1 MSAPYT
7 PMNDTDVSAKSEG
20 VFSNILSSRTPPVG
34 SPDFKRFSERE
45 YLRLRKERDAA
56 EKILTASDALP
67 IKQPRHY
74 NELERERMASYESVD
89 AFESQNAVYKDHLQ
103 FRVSE
108 PRWFIWVFVMVVGTL
123 AGVVAIIFISVLH
136 VLCSM
141 KLHLLDY
148 ALRGF
153 PTRTSEQHLMYA
165 QRIFGGQA
173 PDLAGN
179 GDVHVF
185 YGYMAWALFS
195 LSCSLLA
202 ALLMRQVP
210 EARGFGAPEVLAYL
224 NGVENQAMAD
234 RGVFCIK
241 IIITWLNIASGACM
255 GYYGT
260 LIQTGVSV
268 AMMVTER
275 SRWIQFPNV
284 NVVRCFR
291 NPRDRRV
298 IAVIGAAA
306 GVGSAF
312 SVTIGG
318 LMIIME
324 QIAQILPLKFALY
337 TFCSCLISSFTLQT
351 YFSYMSSFSLRD
363 RGDIPSDQL
372 LSDVLMVFDTHSEDA
387 IRIPMNIFDFFPAM
401 LIGIICGG
409 LAALYGRISW
419 VSLRIRRR
427 LQYRYF
433 GGFKFLEPTIITF
446 VYITATYWIAVFWGS
461 SIAAKDTAG
470 EGCSLVPT
478 EFIDSRRRSVIGYYG
493 LVSSMCDP
501 GPPVNATLNASMVG
515 RGFMPMDMSTL
526 GLDDTSAPFEAI
538 PEPAQHRLEVIH
550 SFASLSFGFADSTAQ
565 MLLSWGTS
573 GFIGPLTLLTFGI
586 IYFIFAAFSTG
597 IAMSSD
603 ILLPAMVIGATVGRL
618 IGEVTRD
625 IAVAIDPTT
634 ATWADPGVFALIGAA
649 SFLGGVTGLTFS
661 LCIILMEMTNDNRHM
676 LPMMMAI
683 SIAKTIADRF
693 THPITI
699 SYLESRCVPLLDFAS
714 RIHKYDMFCARH
726 VMKRDVVTF
735 TSFMRIWD
743 IVETLQETTHNGF
756 PVISYNDKTFKGMI
770 MRQQLEVI
778 LWNVHWTRKPQDVCS
793 YSRMREIEDRIFVDR
808 LSGIP
813 PLSAKLM
820 RKHIDLSHY
829 IDMSAYSIQ
838 EATSLSRTYHMFRT
852 LGLRHLVVVNRCNL
866 VVGMITRKDL
876 VADYMLERIRD
887 ANDVRRDRAGMPI
900 PDEDIHD
907 DGAGGVFGWMSTRG
921 RSRATSRTASRRLL
935 EEEVDSIRPASTVLM
950 PQDLDNEVRTN
961 RLRKTGGDIAPLKHL
976 VVDETEDLEDTVVDV
991 AAVESDHTGSP
1002 IQVSLQTAQANMS
1015 RAGSQKS
1022 TVSYSKTSIQQRL
1035 AMAALGGG
1043 PAVRSFKERPLLTV
1057 VDSEDSAKNMFDVAS
1072 RSLRRDEVMDFLL
1085 RGSAGASIGGGIASA
1100 RNHRAMQDQR
1110 SMQDNL
1116 SQGTDAQ
1123 ERETDGYQPPSASES
1138 AAASPDRSARLAP
1151 SVSSSQD
1158 FDKSGTLQ

>member
-1 MSAPYT
+1 MPVAVEMSFTPLTSMSRQAP
-7 PMNDTDVSAKSEG
+7 SSKSEAKTEG
-20 VFSNILSSRTPPVG
+20 IFSTLFAPRIPAVDTPE
-34 SPDFKRFSERE
+34 FKRFSEKE

-56 EKILTASDALP
+56 ERILMPSDALP
-67 IKQPRHY
+67 SKQPRHY
-74 NELERERMASYESVD
+74 TDLERERMASYESVD

-108 PRWFIWVFVMVVGTL
+108 PRWFIWVFVLVVGTL
-123 AGVVAIIFISVLH
+123 AGVVAVIFISVLH
-136 VLCSM
+136 VLSSM

-153 PTRTSEQHLMYA
+153 PTRSNDQHLA
-165 QRIFGGQA
+165 FAKKIFSGQA
-173 PDLAGN
+173 PDLKGN

-195 LSCSLLA
+195 LACSLLA
-202 ALLMRQVP
+202 ALLMKRVP
-210 EARGFGAPEVLAYL
+210 NARGFGAPEVLAYL

-234 RGVFCIK
+234 KWVFCIK
-241 IIITWLNIASGACM
+241 IVITWLNIASGACM

-268 AMMVTER
+268 AMMATAR

-351 YFSYMSSFSLRD
+351 YFSYMSSFTLRE

-372 LSDVLMVFDTHSEDA
+372 IADVLMVFDTHSEADL
-387 IRIPMNIFDFFPAM
+387 RVPMNIFDFIPA
-401 LIGIICGG
+401 LIIGVVCGG

-427 LQYRYF
+427 LQYRFF

-446 VYITATYWIAVFWGS
+446 IYITVTYWIAVSWGS
-461 SIAAKDTAG
+461 SIAEKDTLAD
-470 EGCSLVPT
+470 GCSIVPSA
-478 EFIDSRRRSVIGYYG
+478 FIDSRKRSVIGYYG

-501 GPPVNATLNASMVG
+501 GPTVNSSTTNSTDHMFAAMGIPPLELTTTSTTTL
-515 RGFMPMDMSTL
+515 
-526 GLDDTSAPFEAI
+526 APENNL
-538 PEPAQHRLEVIH
+538 RRVEVIH
-550 SFASLSFGFADSTAQ
+550 SFASLSFGFSDSTAQ

-573 GFIGPLTLLTFGI
+573 EFIGSGTLIVFGI
-586 IYFIFAAFSTG
+586 IYFLFASFSTG

-603 ILLPAMVIGATVGRL
+603 VLLPAIVIGATVGRL

-625 IAVAIDPTT
+625 IVTAID
-634 ATWADPGVFALIGAA
+634 ANNSSWADPGVFALIGAA
-649 SFLGGVTGLTFS
+649 SFMGGVTGLTFS
-661 LCIILMEMTNDNRHM
+661 ICIILMEMTNDNRHM
-676 LPMMMAI
+676 LPMMLAL
-683 SIAKTIADRF
+683 SVAKTVAERF
-693 THPITI
+693 SHPITI
-699 SYLESRCVPLLDFAS
+699 SYLESRCVPLLDFAG

-735 TSFMRIWD
+735 TSFMRVWD
-743 IVETLQETTHNGF
+743 IVETLQETSHNGF
-756 PVISYNDKTFKGMI
+756 PVISFNDKTFKGMI

-778 LWNVHWTRKPQDVCS
+778 LWNVHWTRKPQDVVS
-793 YSRMREIEDRIFVDR
+793 YNRMREIEDRIFVDR

-813 PLSAKLM
+813 PLSAKM
-820 RKHIDLSHY
+820 MKKHIDISHY
-829 IDMSAYSIQ
+829 IDMSTYAIQ

-866 VVGMITRKDL
+866 VVGIITRKDL

-887 ANDVRRDRAGMPI
+887 ANDVRRDKAGMPV
-900 PDEDIHD
+900 PDGDNND
-907 DGAGGVFGWMSTRG
+907 DSNRVLGWLSTRS
-921 RSRATSRTASRRLL
+921 RSRAASKAASRRLL
-935 EEEVDSIRPASTVLM
+935 EEVESIGRPVSTILM
-950 PQDLDNEVRTN
+950 PNDLDNEVRTN
-961 RLRKTGGDIAPLKHL
+961 RVRRNGGDIAPLEHL
-976 VVDETEDLEDTVVDV
+976 VVDETEDLEDTVLDV
-991 AAVESDHTGSP
+991 AAVDSDHLVGP
-1002 IQVSLQTAQANMS
+1002 IPAALAATHQNFLQRSEPASQVHPMTSGNF
-1015 RAGSQKS
+1015 
-1022 TVSYSKTSIQQRL
+1022 SKQSIQQRL

-1057 VDSEDSAKNMFDVAS
+1057 VGEDAAQDMFDVAS
-1072 RSLRRDEVMDFLL
+1072 RSLLRGEVMEFLL
-1085 RGSAGASIGGGIASA
+1085 RGSAGASTGGGVASA
-1100 RNHRAMQDQR
+1100 RNHRSQQEQAQDTT
-1110 SMQDNL
+1110 S
-1116 SQGTDAQ
+1116 SYAA
-1123 ERETDGYQPPSASES
+1123 PSVADSNG
-1138 AAASPDRSARLAP
+1138 SPRDARLAP
-1151 SVSSSQD
+1151 SVAGSRED
-1158 FDKSGTLQ
+1158 VDNASGSLQ